1 MKTGFNALDTTFS
14 DSIIASGTQ
23 LLNELMVYAIENA
36 CKYAKSAGRDNMSG
50 QDIIIAL
57 QYEAHEFTYRHHSN
71 NYEESESEDGSDSE
85 SVGENDTDDT
95 QADIFTRSF
104 SNDPLIEKMN
114 YYHDTWESWEPEIPI
129 ERTLKDAVDKA
140 IELYK

>member
-1 MKTGFNALDTTFS
+1 MKTGFNALDTTLS

-50 QDIIIAL
+50 QDVIIAL

-71 NYEESESEDGSDSE
+71 NDEESESEDESDSE
-85 SVGENDTDDT
+85 SVGENDIDDT
-95 QADIFTRSF
+95 EADIFTRSF

-114 YYHDTWESWEPEIPI
+114 YYHDT
-129 ERTLKDAVDKA
+129 
-140 IELYK
+140 

>member
-1 MKTGFNALDTTFS
+1 MKTGFDALDTTVS
-14 DSIIASGTQ
+14 DRIVATGTQ

-57 QYEAHEFTYRHHSN
+57 QYEAHEFTYRQHSN
-71 NYEESESEDGSDSE
+71 NDESDSENEDEEESDCE
-85 SVGENDTDDT
+85 SVGENDT
-95 QADIFTRSF
+95 QADIFTRSY
-104 SNDPLIEKMN
+104 SNYPLIEKMN
-114 YYHDTWESWEPEIPI
+114 YYHDTWESWDPEIPI